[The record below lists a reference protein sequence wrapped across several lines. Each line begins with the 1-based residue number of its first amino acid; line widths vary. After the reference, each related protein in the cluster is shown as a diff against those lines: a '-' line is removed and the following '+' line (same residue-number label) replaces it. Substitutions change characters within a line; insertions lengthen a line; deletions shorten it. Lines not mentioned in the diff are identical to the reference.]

1 MINWNIG
8 KKAIIES
15 FDQMVSEF
23 ATEITF
29 QIDDPK
35 WNWPRETR
43 RKNGEIVTSPRD
55 IVDTQEL
62 KNSQFVENVSET
74 YKVIGYTAPHA
85 ELVHE
90 GYQIERSDGGVTDVP
105 ARPFIDTAIQDY
117 NLLESY
123 ADILGEKLK

>member
-15 FDQMVSEF
+15 FDQLVSEF

-35 WNWPRETR
+35 WNWPRPTQ

-62 KNSQFVENVSET
+62 KNSQFVENVSDT
-74 YKVIGYTAPHA
+74 YKVIGCTAPHA